1 MRSFSDIF
9 TALQSRDTKKRMIA
23 AWSVDEH
30 TVSAASRAIDLGLVD
45 VTLVGDEAMIAQ
57 VCSKENIDISKF
69 TVVHNPV
76 ELKAVAQAVQMV
88 RDYLDNPHSAGS
100 KIRIMPDM
108 HLGKGIVI
116 GFTGLMGTHVNPA
129 HIGLDIGCGI
139 DTQLFDRKLDEKDYA
154 VFEHRIR
161 KEIPVGQDINGKS
174 QFEMKAL
181 LKFMRQE
188 VNRAFQSARGMIN
201 MVEFLTED
209 DLVAWMRSVNIQPAV
224 FYKSIGTLGGGNHF
238 IELQKDDEGFLW
250 IMLHSGSRNLGKQVG
265 DYYNKIAKELNAMYH
280 TAVDPSW
287 QMHFLPLGSKE
298 FTAYWKEMS
307 YCVDFALCNRQ
318 LMMDRIQ
325 EIIAD
330 AIPNVEF
337 EPMINIAHNYAAWEH
352 HYGEDVIVHRKG
364 AVRARAGEIGI
375 IPGSQGTSSYIVEG
389 LGCPES
395 FMSSSHGAGRLMSRT
410 EAIKTLSLQK
420 EIEML
425 DSKGIIH
432 GIRSQNH
439 LDEAA
444 SAYKNIDEVMAN
456 QQDLV
461 KILTR
466 LSPIAVVKG

>member
-1 MRSFSDIF
+1 MNEFLLNDTPVKVWAKTVDPHAWKEIDN
-9 TALQSRDTKKRMIA
+9 LSRLPFIYHHLA
-23 AWSVDEH
+23 
-30 TVSAASRAIDLGLVD
+30 
-45 VTLVGDEAMIAQ
+45 
-57 VCSKENIDISKF
+57 F
-69 TVVHNPV
+69 
-76 ELKAVAQAVQMV
+76 
-88 RDYLDNPHSAGS
+88 
-100 KIRIMPDM
+100 MPDVHGGM
-108 HLGKGIVI
+108 GMPI
-116 GFTGLMGTHVNPA
+116 GGVLASKKVVVPNAVGV
-129 HIGLDIGCGI
+129 DIGCGMC
-139 DTQLFDRKLDEKDYA
+139 A
-154 VFEHRIR
+154 VKTNLKADDISRDVIR
-161 KEIPVGQDINGKS
+161 KEIMSGIRARIPLGMDHHTELQD
-174 QFEMKAL
+174 EAL
-181 LKFMRQE
+181 MPQGHDIDKLHVVSRQY
-188 VNRAFQSARGMIN
+188 VSARRQ
-201 MVEFLTED
+201 V
-209 DLVAWMRSVNIQPAV
+209 
-224 FYKSIGTLGGGNHF
+224 GTLGGGNHF
-238 IELQKDDEGFLW
+238 IELQKDDDGFLW

-265 DYYNKIAKELNAMYH
+265 DYYNKLAKELNAMYH
-280 TAVDPSW
+280 TAVDPAW

-461 KILTR
+461 RILTR

>member
-1 MRSFSDIF
+1 MNEFLLNDTPVKVWAKYVDPHAWKEIDN
-9 TALQSRDTKKRMIA
+9 LSRLPFIYHHLA
-23 AWSVDEH
+23 
-30 TVSAASRAIDLGLVD
+30 
-45 VTLVGDEAMIAQ
+45 
-57 VCSKENIDISKF
+57 F
-69 TVVHNPV
+69 
-76 ELKAVAQAVQMV
+76 
-88 RDYLDNPHSAGS
+88 
-100 KIRIMPDM
+100 MPDVHGGM
-108 HLGKGIVI
+108 GMPI
-116 GFTGLMGTHVNPA
+116 GGVLASKKVVVPNAVGV
-129 HIGLDIGCGI
+129 DIGCGMC
-139 DTQLFDRKLDEKDYA
+139 A
-154 VFEHRIR
+154 VKTNLKADDISRDVIR
-161 KEIPVGQDINGKS
+161 KEIMSGIRARIPLGMDHHTELQD
-174 QFEMKAL
+174 EAL
-181 LKFMRQE
+181 MPQGHDIDKLHVVSRQY
-188 VNRAFQSARGMIN
+188 VSARRQ
-201 MVEFLTED
+201 V
-209 DLVAWMRSVNIQPAV
+209 
-224 FYKSIGTLGGGNHF
+224 GTLGGGNHF
-238 IELQKDDEGFLW
+238 IELQKDDDGFLW
-250 IMLHSGSRNLGKQVG
+250 IMLHSGSRTLGKQVG
-265 DYYNKIAKELNAMYH
+265 DYYNKLAKELNAMYH
-280 TAVDPSW
+280 TAVDPAW

-461 KILTR
+461 RILTR

>member
-1 MRSFSDIF
+1 MNEFLLNDTPVKVWAKYVDPHAWKEIDN
-9 TALQSRDTKKRMIA
+9 LSRLPFIYHHLA
-23 AWSVDEH
+23 
-30 TVSAASRAIDLGLVD
+30 
-45 VTLVGDEAMIAQ
+45 
-57 VCSKENIDISKF
+57 F
-69 TVVHNPV
+69 
-76 ELKAVAQAVQMV
+76 
-88 RDYLDNPHSAGS
+88 
-100 KIRIMPDM
+100 MPDVHGGM
-108 HLGKGIVI
+108 GMPI
-116 GFTGLMGTHVNPA
+116 GGVLASKKVVVPNAVGV
-129 HIGLDIGCGI
+129 DIGCGMCAVK
-139 DTQLFDRKLDEKDYA
+139 TNLKADEISRD
-154 VFEHRIR
+154 VIR
-161 KEIPVGQDINGKS
+161 KEIMSGIRARIPLGMDHHKDLQD
-174 QFEMKAL
+174 EA
-181 LKFMRQE
+181 FMPQGHDIDNLHVVSRQY
-188 VNRAFQSARGMIN
+188 VSARRQ
-201 MVEFLTED
+201 V
-209 DLVAWMRSVNIQPAV
+209 
-224 FYKSIGTLGGGNHF
+224 GTLGGGNHF
-238 IELQKDDEGFLW
+238 IELQKDDDGYLW

-265 DYYNKIAKELNAMYH
+265 DYYNKMAKELNTMYH

-330 AIPNVEF
+330 AIPEVQF
-337 EPMINIAHNYAAWEH
+337 EPMINIAHNYAAWEN

-410 EAIKTLSLQK
+410 EAIKTLSLKK

-444 SAYKNIDEVMAN
+444 SANKNIDEVMAN

-461 KILTR
+461 KIVTR

>member
-1 MRSFSDIF
+1 MNEFLLNDTPVKVWAKYVDPHAWKEIDN
-9 TALQSRDTKKRMIA
+9 LSRLPFIYHHLA
-23 AWSVDEH
+23 
-30 TVSAASRAIDLGLVD
+30 
-45 VTLVGDEAMIAQ
+45 
-57 VCSKENIDISKF
+57 F
-69 TVVHNPV
+69 
-76 ELKAVAQAVQMV
+76 
-88 RDYLDNPHSAGS
+88 
-100 KIRIMPDM
+100 MPDVHGGM
-108 HLGKGIVI
+108 GMPI
-116 GFTGLMGTHVNPA
+116 GGVLASKKVVVPNAVGV
-129 HIGLDIGCGI
+129 DIGCGMCAVKTNLKADEI
-139 DTQLFDRKLDEKDYA
+139 SKDT
-154 VFEHRIR
+154 IR
-161 KEIPVGQDINGKS
+161 KEIMSGIRARIPLGMDHHKDLQD
-174 QFEMKAL
+174 EE
-181 LKFMRQE
+181 FMPQGHDIDKLQVVSRQY
-188 VNRAFQSARGMIN
+188 VSARRQ
-201 MVEFLTED
+201 V
-209 DLVAWMRSVNIQPAV
+209 
-224 FYKSIGTLGGGNHF
+224 GTLGGGNHF
-238 IELQKDDEGFLW
+238 IELQKDDDGFLW
-250 IMLHSGSRNLGKQVG
+250 IMLHSGSSNLGNQVG
-265 DYYNKIAKELNAMYH
+265 DYYNKLAKELNAMYH
-280 TAVDPSW
+280 TAVDPAW

-318 LMMDRIQ
+318 LMMERIK

-330 AIPNVEF
+330 AIPEVEF

-364 AVRARAGEIGI
+364 AVRARAGETGI

-410 EAIKTLSLQK
+410 EAIKTLSLKK

-461 KILTR
+461 KIVTR
-466 LSPIAVVKG
+466 LSPLAVVKG

>member
-1 MRSFSDIF
+1 MNEFLLNDTPVKVWAKYVDPHAWKEIDN
-9 TALQSRDTKKRMIA
+9 LSRLPFIYHHLA
-23 AWSVDEH
+23 
-30 TVSAASRAIDLGLVD
+30 
-45 VTLVGDEAMIAQ
+45 
-57 VCSKENIDISKF
+57 F
-69 TVVHNPV
+69 
-76 ELKAVAQAVQMV
+76 
-88 RDYLDNPHSAGS
+88 
-100 KIRIMPDM
+100 MPDVHGGM
-108 HLGKGIVI
+108 GMPI
-116 GFTGLMGTHVNPA
+116 GGVLASKKVVVPNAVGV
-129 HIGLDIGCGI
+129 DIGCGMCAVK
-139 DTQLFDRKLDEKDYA
+139 TNLKADEISRD
-154 VFEHRIR
+154 VIR
-161 KEIPVGQDINGKS
+161 KEIMSGIRARIPLGMDHHKDLQD
-174 QFEMKAL
+174 EA
-181 LKFMRQE
+181 FMPQGHDIDKLNVVSRQY
-188 VNRAFQSARGMIN
+188 VSARRQ
-201 MVEFLTED
+201 V
-209 DLVAWMRSVNIQPAV
+209 
-224 FYKSIGTLGGGNHF
+224 GTLGGGNHF
-238 IELQKDDEGFLW
+238 IELQKDDDGFLW

-265 DYYNKIAKELNAMYH
+265 DYYNKLAKELNAMYH

-318 LMMDRIQ
+318 LMMERIK
-325 EIIAD
+325 EIITD
-330 AIPNVEF
+330 AIPEVEF

-352 HYGEDVIVHRKG
+352 HYGEDVLVHRKG